1 LEADSSHTSRW
12 IIARET
18 TSREEPGDQRRLAA
32 RARAMTQLESSGLWS
47 LAQELGPE
55 GSLRWIAYS
64 SSALDSVCATTEEL
78 TRIADGESIDQVLGF
93 ERAEKVNQLL
103 KKGLTLHRQLFG

>member
-1 LEADSSHTSRW
+1 
-12 IIARET
+12 
-18 TSREEPGDQRRLAA
+18 
-32 RARAMTQLESSGLWS
+32 MKQLESSGLWS

-64 SSALDSVCATTEEL
+64 SSALDSVEATTDEL
-78 TRIADGESIDQVLGF
+78 IRIADGDGLDEVLGF

-103 KKGLTLHRQLFG
+103 KKGLSLHRQLFG